1 MKGHLSK
8 QGLNRESLADVLA
21 CVVELASHKDWW
33 THPRYAEPEAGEN
46 QARYLISEDAD
57 RGFALYLNVM
67 LPGKK
72 IVPHNHTTWACIASV
87 EGIEYNYVYD
97 RIDDDTVL
105 GKGEVKQRELVI
117 VEPGTGI
124 ALMPDDIHAVQIQGT
139 QAIRHLHMYGKAL
152 EILDERIAFDTE
164 AGTYKVMPLGVT
176 SRRV

>member
-1 MKGHLSK
+1 MKGHLSR
-8 QGLNRESLADVLA
+8 QGLTRESLADVLA
-21 CVVELASHKDWW
+21 CLVELASHKDWW
-33 THPRYAEPEAGEN
+33 TQSRYAEPEAGEN

-97 RIDDDTVL
+97 RIDDASVQ
-105 GKGEVKQRELVI
+105 GKGEVRQRELVI
-117 VEPGTGI
+117 VEPGAGI
-124 ALMPDDIHAVQIQGT
+124 ALMPDDIHAVQIQGER
-139 QAIRHLHMYGKAL
+139 AIRHLHMYGKAL
-152 EILDERIAFDTE
+152 EILDERIAFDTDS
-164 AGTYKVMPLGVT
+164 GTYKVMPIGVT